1 MPAQLELQ
9 SNANIFRVITEIRF
23 AERPSR
29 KEEVNETQ
37 LSVLSHEVSRYMPE
51 LAFLLAQAG
60 KEKLLA
66 A

>member
-9 SNANIFRVITEIRF
+9 SNANIFGVITEIRLT
-23 AERPSR
+23 ERPNR
-29 KEEVNETQ
+29 REAVNETQ
-37 LSVLSHEVSRYMPE
+37 LSVLSHELTRYMPE
-51 LAFLLAQAG
+51 LAALLVESG